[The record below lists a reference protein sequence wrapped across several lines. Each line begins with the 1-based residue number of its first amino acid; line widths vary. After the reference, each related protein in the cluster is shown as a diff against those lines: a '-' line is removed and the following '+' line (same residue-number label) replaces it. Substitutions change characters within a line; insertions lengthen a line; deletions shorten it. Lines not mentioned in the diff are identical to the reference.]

1 MCSFAANDHNSLR
14 RHKMRHTGYRPYK
27 CPHCPYACIQA
38 ISLKVHIKNK
48 HPGGEGVYLCHMC
61 FYKTLNKT
69 LYEDHLRD
77 HKNGLI
83 ETLDPPAQLA
93 MKALKSRKQK
103 PVINPQITNI
113 SSSLIKVSTIKVL
126 NFRTPKMFDVIT
138 LKFKHKGVS
147 IEKFVQKVC
156 TEWQTV

>member
-126 NFRTPKMFDVIT
+126 NFRTPKMFAVNT
-138 LKFKHKGVS
+138 L
-147 IEKFVQKVC
+147 
-156 TEWQTV
+156 